1 MLRPAVAHGVILLG
15 REAEQPVAGRVRRDV
30 RLIEPADGKRERDA
44 PVRALH
50 RRGVV
55 GVHRAFVLVDKNAVI
70 RSARWQPP

>member
-1 MLRPAVAHGVILLG
+1 
-15 REAEQPVAGRVRRDV
+15 V